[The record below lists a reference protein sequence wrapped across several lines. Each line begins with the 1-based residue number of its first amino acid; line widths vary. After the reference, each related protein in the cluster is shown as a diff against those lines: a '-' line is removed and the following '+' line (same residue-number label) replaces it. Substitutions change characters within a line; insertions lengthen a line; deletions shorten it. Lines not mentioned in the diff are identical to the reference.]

1 MSRAPSTHPEGLA
14 ARVRGPLL
22 LGLCLA
28 VCALTARDF
37 LAQRVAEPIVEGPGV
52 CERQGLSRWFP
63 GLAGTDADTEVYLL
77 AGDTEDDGG
86 ARVLVLGG
94 VHPNEPAGYL
104 AALLLVENLE
114 VDYGRLW
121 VIPRT
126 NASAFTATEPQ
137 EGHPQ
142 SYELASRDGSP
153 RRFRLGSRL
162 TNPLRQWPDP
172 EISVHHPSG
181 QKLSGNETRNLN
193 RCFPGRPDGSY
204 TERLAWGIS
213 RLIEQERIELVIDLH
228 EASIEYPVI
237 NAIVS
242 HERAQ
247 DIAATALFGLE
258 MEGFQF
264 NLEPSPRNLHGLSHR
279 ELGDRFGELYAL
291 LMETANPI
299 QGRLRGRTQVSQIIE
314 GKDEC
319 YVRAEAVGMN
329 KVPFT
334 ADGIP
339 LRLRVA
345 RHLVGFRELVAG
357 LAMTVPGRELHFRNL
372 PEKDVLLED
381 GLAPYLLPLPA
392 MP

>member
-1 MSRAPSTHPEGLA
+1 MSTTNSTHSDGLL

-37 LAQRVAEPIVEGPGV
+37 LAQRVPEPIVEGPGV

-63 GLAGTDADTEVYLL
+63 GLAGTDADTEVFLL

-114 VDYGRLW
+114 VDVGRLW

-142 SYELASRDGSP
+142 SYELSAQDGSP

-237 NAIVS
+237 NAS
-242 HERAQ
+242 
-247 DIAATALFGLE
+247 
-258 MEGFQF
+258 
-264 NLEPSPRNLHGLSHR
+264 
-279 ELGDRFGELYAL
+279 
-291 LMETANPI
+291 
-299 QGRLRGRTQVSQIIE
+299 
-314 GKDEC
+314 
-319 YVRAEAVGMN
+319 
-329 KVPFT
+329 
-334 ADGIP
+334 
-339 LRLRVA
+339 
-345 RHLVGFRELVAG
+345 
-357 LAMTVPGRELHFRNL
+357 
-372 PEKDVLLED
+372 
-381 GLAPYLLPLPA
+381 
-392 MP
+392 